1 MLGLI
6 LDRTE
11 RNVYRRNELSAK
23 GWAGMTVQERAE
35 WLGDPLATEGANLLP
50 PGPYYSSSV
59 DVKQRE
65 NEIIATAT
73 AGGVYLYSICIVG
86 EASNFASKAFT
97 LSIGSITAPN
107 GGTPQIAA
115 YWHDDSGYEYAGV
128 SLASAG
134 SMTFDTAMFPNTA
147 GRKNLALY
155 IYVTTAQ
162 EVSAGAMVRFRD
174 VMLEVGDTPHPWV
187 PYTEV
192 VATEATKGA
201 YNYSDLN
208 RVERVVAEIS
218 DRAGLG
224 LATKTDWRMWDVP
237 DVAEMTRYINNIKA
251 IKTHYG
257 IGTSIPA
264 DMNHLDYEGANS
276 IERVLLEAY
285 TKATMG

>member
-6 LDRTE
+6 TDRTE

-23 GWAGMTVQERAE
+23 GWAGMTVVERAE
-35 WLGDPLATEGANLLP
+35 WLGDPLVTTGANLLP
-50 PGPYYSSSV
+50 PGPYYSSV
-59 DVKQRE
+59 VEAKHRGRE
-65 NEIIATAT
+65 IVATAT
-73 AGGVYLYSICIVG
+73 EGGTYLYGICIVG
-86 EASNFASKAFT
+86 EAPNFASKT
-97 LSIGSITAPN
+97 LSLSVGSITAPA
-107 GGTPQIAA
+107 GSTPQIAA
-115 YWHDDSGYEYAGV
+115 YWHDEGGFEYAG
-128 SLASAG
+128 ASMSVAG
-134 SMTFDTAMFPNTA
+134 SMAFDTTLFPNTA
-147 GRKNLALY
+147 ERRYLALY

-162 EVSAGAMVRFRD
+162 EVSAGTVVRFED
-174 VMLEVGDTPHPWV
+174 VMLEVGDTPHEYV

-224 LATKTDWRMWDVP
+224 LATKTNWSMWDVP
-237 DVAEMTRYINNIKA
+237 DVSEMTRYINNIKA
-251 IKTHYG
+251 IKSHYG

-264 DMNHLDYEGANS
+264 DMSHLDYEGANN